1 MKLTPSQEAYL
12 HTVCRLGEAGDTVLQ
27 RDVAQAMGRSKPSVS
42 RAVGL
47 LRRRGLLAPGRA
59 LTLTPA
65 GLALARELS
74 RRRTQLA
81 AALLALGLPREE
93 ALAGAGWI
101 ACRLEGEP
109 PERA

>member
-65 GLALARELS
+65 
-74 RRRTQLA
+74 
-81 AALLALGLPREE
+81 ALLALGLPREE

-109 PERA
+109 SERA